1 MADVIIMPKL
11 GQATEE
17 STIVKWHKREG
28 DAVKKGDILFEME
41 TDKAVLEAESFF
53 EGTLLKILVP
63 EGVTIPV
70 NVPVGYIGK
79 PGEKIPDTP
88 PPAAPTAAPAAKPQE
103 SGVRSQEPVK
113 AQPAPSATSDQKS
126 QMARPEPAKAP
137 PRLAA
142 PAAPAAPARLF
153 ISPRAKA
160 LVETKVIDPSPI
172 RGSGPNGRI
181 TTKDVEAYLE
191 THKYNNLK
199 ISPAAKNLAAK
210 EKVDIL
216 SVKATGI
223 GGRIMVADVER
234 ALKERPKAMSKMR
247 QVIARRLT
255 ESFTTTPHFYVT
267 VSIDMTDLFVYRKE
281 LKDRGDAYTVT
292 DFILEAVI
300 LSLLEFPIV
309 NSVTDGTTVKW
320 HGSVDLGM
328 AVSLDEGLV
337 VPAIRNAEALT
348 LKELHDTAKALADKA
363 RTGKLLPD
371 EMTGTTFTVSNMGMM
386 NVENFHAIINPG
398 EGAILAVSSTIDTPV
413 VKNGQIKVRSMMKI
427 TLSTDHRI
435 VDGATGAAFVN
446 SIRSKLED
454 VELWKS
460 LT

>member
-53 EGTLLKILVP
+53 EGTLLKVLVP

-70 NVPVGYIGK
+70 NAPVGYIGK
-79 PGEKIPDTP
+79 PGEKLPDA
-88 PPAAPTAAPAAKPQE
+88 PPAAPKAPE
-103 SGVRSQEPVK
+103 VRDQRSEVK
-113 AQPAPSATSDQKS
+113 DQKS
-126 QMARPEPAKAP
+126 DTGQTKATTDQGQRTTDVAQIAKPAPVAAPRPI
-137 PRLAA
+137 
-142 PAAPAAPARLF
+142 PAAPSRLF

-160 LVETKVIDPSPI
+160 LAEAKVISPASI

-181 TTKDVEAYLE
+181 TVKDVEAYLE
-191 THKYNNLK
+191 ANHYGDLK
-199 ISPAAKNLAAK
+199 ISPAAKNMAAK
-210 EKVDIL
+210 EKLDVLKIRG
-216 SVKATGI
+216 TGT
-223 GGRIMVADVER
+223 GGRIMTSDVER
-234 ALKERPKAMSKMR
+234 AVKEKPKTMSKMR

-281 LKDRGDAYTVT
+281 LKDRGEVYTVT
-292 DFILEAVI
+292 DFILEAVV
-300 LSLLEFPIV
+300 LSLLELPGV
-309 NSVTDGTTVKW
+309 NSVTDGTTVTW
-320 HGSVDLGM
+320 RGSVNLGM
-328 AVSLDEGLV
+328 AVSVAEGLV
-337 VPAIRNAEALT
+337 VPAIRNAESLSM
-348 LKELHDTAKALADKA
+348 KELHDTAKALAEKA
-363 RTGKLLPD
+363 RAGKLLPD
-371 EMTGTTFTVSNMGMM
+371 EMTGSTFTVSNMGML

-398 EGAILAVSSTIDTPV
+398 EGAILAVASTIDTPV
-413 VKNGQIKVRSMMKI
+413 VKDGQIKVRSMMKV

-446 SIRSKLED
+446 AIKSKLED

>member
-1 MADVIIMPKL
+1 
-11 GQATEE
+11 
-17 STIVKWHKREG
+17 
-28 DAVKKGDILFEME
+28 
-41 TDKAVLEAESFF
+41 
-53 EGTLLKILVP
+53 
-63 EGVTIPV
+63 
-70 NVPVGYIGK
+70 
-79 PGEKIPDTP
+79 
-88 PPAAPTAAPAAKPQE
+88 
-103 SGVRSQEPVK
+103 
-113 AQPAPSATSDQKS
+113 
-126 QMARPEPAKAP
+126 
-137 PRLAA
+137 
-142 PAAPAAPARLF
+142 
-153 ISPRAKA
+153 
-160 LVETKVIDPSPI
+160 
-172 RGSGPNGRI
+172 
-181 TTKDVEAYLE
+181 
-191 THKYNNLK
+191 
-199 ISPAAKNLAAK
+199 
-210 EKVDIL
+210 
-216 SVKATGI
+216 
-223 GGRIMVADVER
+223 
-234 ALKERPKAMSKMR
+234 
-247 QVIARRLT
+247 
-255 ESFTTTPHFYVT
+255 
-267 VSIDMTDLFVYRKE
+267 MTDLFVYRKE